1 MVTKLYYV
9 TVCKGVCST
18 QCNTVEYLLTT
29 GELVM
34 AIGSTRAFDDQD
46 NSVAVIDKN
55 KQEVSFGFLHRG
67 KK

>member
-9 TVCKGVCST
+9 IACRGSCSIR
-18 QCNTVEYLLTT
+18 CNTVEYLLTT

-34 AIGSTRAFDDQD
+34 AIGSDEYEFVT
-46 NSVAVIDKN
+46 NDKSL
-55 KQEVSFGFLHRG
+55 QTLGVGVLHRG